1 MLMYTTIIDYYTL
14 MAIMINIFIGE
25 MAICVMVIT
34 ILPGI
39 IASLYNMECKK
50 YQYFSLA
57 YEVLGFIFYIPVFY
71 GLARRIYDYF

>member
-1 MLMYTTIIDYYTL
+1 MYTMIIDYYTL
-14 MAIMINIFIGE
+14 LAIMVRIFIVE
-25 MAICVMVIT
+25 MAICVVVSIT
-34 ILPGI
+34 MLPGI

-57 YEVLGFIFYIPVFY
+57 YEVLGFIFYILVFY